1 MRLARIAGWVAAAM
15 LVAGSAQAQET
26 KAAIEAA
33 NKGFV
38 AAFAKHDA
46 NGVASFYTANAEA
59 FPPNAAL
66 IRGRAGIAKMWQGVF
81 AAGIATAELKTTE
94 VHAQGPLAFEVGSY
108 AMKLKDG
115 TVADRG
121 KYVVV
126 WMKEDGKWKLHRDIW
141 NTDLPAPAPPAKK

>member
-1 MRLARIAGWVAAAM
+1 MRLRTAVLLGVFMLSAGPA
-15 LVAGSAQAQET
+15 LAQET
-26 KAAIEAA
+26 RAAIEAV
-33 NKGFV
+33 NKEFL

-46 NGVASFYTANAEA
+46 SGVASFYTANAEA
-59 FPPNAAL
+59 FPPNAAI

-81 AAGIATAELKTTE
+81 SAGIATAELKTTE
-94 VHAQGPLAFEVGSY
+94 VHEQGPVAFEVGTY

-115 TVADRG
+115 QVADRG

-141 NTDLPAPAPPAKK
+141 NTDLPAPAAPAKK

>member
-1 MRLARIAGWVAAAM
+1 MHLRAAA
-15 LVAGSAQAQET
+15 LVCVFVLAAGTASAQET
-26 KAAIEAA
+26 RAAIEAV
-33 NKGFV
+33 NKEFA

-46 NGVASFYTANAEA
+46 TGVASFYTANAEA
-59 FPPNAAL
+59 FPPNAAV

-94 VHAQGPLAFEVGSY
+94 VHAQGPIAFEVGSY
-108 AMKLKDG
+108 AMKLKNG

-141 NTDLPAPAPPAKK
+141 NTDLPAPAPPAKQ

>member
-1 MRLARIAGWVAAAM
+1 MRFR
-15 LVAGSAQAQET
+15 VAGLVGVMIVLAGTAFAQET
-26 KAAIEAA
+26 RSAIEAV
-33 NKGFV
+33 NTSFV

-46 NGVASFYTANAEA
+46 QAVAALYSAKAEA
-59 FPPNAAL
+59 FPPNAGV

-81 AAGIATAELKTTE
+81 AAGIATAELKTAE
-94 VHAQGPLAFEVGSY
+94 VHAQGTTAYEVGAY

-126 WMKEDGKWKLHRDIW
+126 WLKEDGQWKLHRDIW
-141 NTDLPAPAPPAKK
+141 NSDLPAPPPPAKK

>member
-1 MRLARIAGWVAAAM
+1 MRLRTVALIGVFM
-15 LVAGSAQAQET
+15 LSAGSALAQDT
-26 KAAIEAA
+26 RAAIEAV
-33 NKGFV
+33 NKEFL

-59 FPPNAAL
+59 FPPNAAV

-81 AAGIATAELKTTE
+81 AAGIATADLKTTE
-94 VHAQGPLAFEVGSY
+94 VQGQGPLAFEVGSY

-141 NTDLPAPAPPAKK
+141 NTDLPAPPPPAKK